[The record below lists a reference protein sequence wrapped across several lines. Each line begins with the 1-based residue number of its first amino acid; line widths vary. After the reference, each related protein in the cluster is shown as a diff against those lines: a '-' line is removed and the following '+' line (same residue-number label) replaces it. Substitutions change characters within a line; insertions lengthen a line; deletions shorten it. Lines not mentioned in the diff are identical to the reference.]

1 MGLSI
6 IIPMSDCSTT
16 PNALRILVE
25 KGLLEVIEG
34 ILMALT
40 GTESWGTMEQNKTRQ
55 LITASQAIML
65 SRDVV

>member
-1 MGLSI
+1 MIGGLSI

-40 GTESWGTMEQNKTRQ
+40 GTES
-55 LITASQAIML
+55 
-65 SRDVV
+65 